1 MLHSWALSQ
10 FLFIKNIFYKGMEIH
25 GEKKPTK
32 IRERKQSEHILYQI
46 LFWSLPILLN
56 LRRIQQQ

>member
-10 FLFIKNIFYKGMEIH
+10 FLFIKNIFDKGMEIH
-25 GEKKPTK
+25 VGKKTQK
-32 IRERKQSEHILYQI
+32 IRERKQSEHILYKI

-56 LRRIQQQ
+56 LRINQQQ

>member
-25 GEKKPTK
+25 GEKNTK
-32 IRERKQSEHILYQI
+32 IRERKQSEHMSYQI

-56 LRRIQQQ
+56 LRIIQQQ